1 MTVSIGSSLFAGLS
15 STAALGSGKSFSAP
29 ALGKSSAAEAFLE
42 EARKTPAD
50 RIKDAILKKRGLSEE
65 QFAAMDSK
73 ERAAIMDEVK
83 AEILRQIQAGTGS
96 KVGFYTDTRA

>member
-1 MTVSIGSSLFAGLS
+1 MTVSIGSSFFAGLS
-15 STAALGSGKSFSAP
+15 STKALGSGNSFSAS
-29 ALGKSSAAEAFLE
+29 ATKQSDAAEAFLE
-42 EARKTPAD
+42 EAKKTPAD
-50 RIKDAILKKRGLSEE
+50 RIKEAILKKHGLSEE